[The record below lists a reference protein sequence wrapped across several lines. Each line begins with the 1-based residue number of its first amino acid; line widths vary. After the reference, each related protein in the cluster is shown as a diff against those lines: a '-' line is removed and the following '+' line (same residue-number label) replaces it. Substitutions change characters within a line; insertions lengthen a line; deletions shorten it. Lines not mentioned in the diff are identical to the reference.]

1 MFAVSYSNI
10 VFYPRSNTRIG
21 RQTMRISISKKA
33 YSKLEDHLKK
43 CLFVRATDSSNA
55 DELARAAYSTVV
67 SASGKLDYDPKTSL
81 EVEIFTFEEALKDT
95 LDLVLD
101 HSIDGSIY
109 AFNRL
114 SPDYKK
120 ILLATVYEDPSILDE
135 DPSIR
140 VGKPKAPLD
149 EIRSEINNL
158 LSPLYDSL
166 KIDCSKQISVR
177 DDSPNL
183 SILGTYD
190 DDTKTLHVFPMSLL
204 FAAGSKLN
212 EPLRQQGMP
221 AEYLRSRA
229 ARCSA
234 DFIAATAIHALIH
247 EFAHLSFP
255 CIAEKEIFSGIWDK
269 EVKREAKSLI
279 RQRAKQGKQMTM
291 EQAVLGVKALMA
303 HGMGVTTSEILS
315 YGKDISGAIAHC
327 ARFKLGLLY
336 LLTQRTAEY
345 TLVRSMFAPIFVQKI
360 LASEILTIDPI
371 TSSPSVNIDAVLQD
385 PDSASAFFYYAQ
397 YGWEDDVRASIVQ
410 EYKRKSLKFT
420 FRSDVVKTSDLF
432 VELEKR
438 QKRPNYAKTAFSDIT
453 QEDITSD
460 DLLYAVDG
468 EANLL
473 KVPFLEDAL
482 AFLTNL
488 VNRNEFVP
496 SREVDLNE
504 HAGLYAMLDLDDNR
518 IKLVYCPDSFSF
530 FEVTTAEAWFILTL

>member
-1 MFAVSYSNI
+1 
-10 VFYPRSNTRIG
+10 
-21 RQTMRISISKKA
+21 MRISISKKA
-33 YSKLEDHLKK
+33 YSKLEEHLKN
-43 CLFVRATDSSNA
+43 CLFVRATDSSSA

-67 SASGKLDYDPKTSL
+67 SASGTLDYDQKTSL
-81 EVEIFTFEEALKDT
+81 DIEVFSFEEALKDT
-95 LDLVLD
+95 LNLVLN

-109 AFNRL
+109 AFTRL
-114 SPDYKK
+114 SPEYKQ
-120 ILLATVYEDPSILDE
+120 ILLSTVYEDPSILED

-149 EIRSEINNL
+149 EIRSKINDL
-158 LSPLYDSL
+158 LSPLYNRL
-166 KIDCSKQISVR
+166 KIDCSRQISIR
-177 DDSPNL
+177 DGSENT

-190 DDTKTLHVFPMSLL
+190 EDTKTLYVFPISLL

-255 CIAEKEIFSGIWDK
+255 CFAEKQILSGIWEK
-269 EVKREAKSLI
+269 EVKRVAKSLI
-279 RQRAKQGKQMTM
+279 RQRAKAGKQMTM
-291 EQAVLGVKALMA
+291 EEAVLGVKSLMA
-303 HGMGVTTSEILS
+303 YGMGVTTSEILT
-315 YGKDISGAIAHC
+315 YGKDLAGAMAHC

-345 TLVRSMFAPIFVQKI
+345 TLVRSMFAPVFVQKI
-360 LASEILTIDPI
+360 LASEILTIAP
-371 TSSPSVNIDAVLQD
+371 TTGRPSVDIDAVLQD
-385 PDSASAFFYYAQ
+385 PDSASVFFHYAQ
-397 YGWEDDVRASIVQ
+397 YGWEDEVSASIVQ
-410 EYKRKSLKFT
+410 EFKRGNLKFT
-420 FRSDVVKTSDLF
+420 FRSDVVKTSDIF
-432 VELEKR
+432 AELEKR

-460 DLLYAVDG
+460 DLLYTVDG

-496 SREVDLNE
+496 SREVDLSE
-504 HAGLYAMLDLDDNR
+504 RAGLYAMLDLDDNR